1 MCQKNGARCY
11 NDSSKKLGKIQAK
24 LTSAKSELAAAQ
36 KSQTIAGSK
45 ADFRAYSK
53 HRNTVASLEK
63 KVEGLATSLR
73 HTQRDVDS
81 TRTGRKL
88 LAEQI
93 YNAKT
98 PEQLRELDVRRRTAE
113 GIRFSREHAGELIE
127 SGYQPAIRL
136 IARAA

>member
-36 KSQTIAGSK
+36 KS
-45 ADFRAYSK
+45 DFRAYSK